1 MCRTHD
7 QIKNRKRG
15 HRKVGEF
22 RKKLMIPKSEISQ
35 CAEHMIKSK
44 IGKIF
49 VSEKILE
56 EYCIKSYEIDPY
68 FYEYNEKK

>member
-44 IGKIF
+44 IGKEVI
-49 VSEKILE
+49 EK
-56 EYCIKSYEIDPY
+56 
-68 FYEYNEKK
+68 